1 MNHSAFFLSCC
12 LATVG
17 WLALPQPAMPQPT
30 FTPNYD
36 ESQILPYTLPDPLV
50 NADGQRVT
58 TARQWMEQRR
68 PELLAL
74 FAEHEYGKLPG
85 RPAGMRFEVQSVD
98 TQALSGNAIR
108 KQVAVRFGTG
118 TDAPRMDLLLYLPKT
133 GVKVPV
139 FAGLNFWGNHTVH
152 ADPGIALTTRWV
164 GEYEAAE
171 NHQATEAGRGRE
183 ASRWQ
188 VETLLAR
195 GYGVATVYYGDLE
208 PDHPEGY
215 REGIRTTLKTTT
227 ELAETDW
234 SAIGAWAWGLSR
246 MMDYL
251 EADPAVDARRVIL
264 HGHSRLGKAALWA
277 GANDER
283 FAAVIS
289 NESGEGGAA
298 LARRGFGET
307 VWRINTS
314 FPHWFVGRF
323 KTYNNN
329 EAALP
334 VDQHQLLALVAPRPL
349 YVASAEEDRW
359 ADPRGEFLS
368 AVAAGPVYRLFGKK
382 GLETTEMPPTNH
394 PVGHT
399 VRYHVRTGKHDVTAY
414 DWEQYLEF
422 AEALVKK

>member
-1 MNHSAFFLSCC
+1 MNRPVFFTSCC
-12 LATVG
+12 LVTAT
-17 WLALPQPAMPQPT
+17 WLGVLLPAMSQTT

-36 ESQILPYTLPDPLV
+36 ESKVPAYTLPDPLTGS
-50 NADGQRVT
+50 DGRRIT
-58 TARQWMEQRR
+58 TARQWMDRR
-68 PELLAL
+68 RAELLAL
-74 FAEHEYGKLPG
+74 FAEHEYGKMPG
-85 RPAGMRFEVQSVD
+85 RPAGMRFAVQSVD
-98 TQALSGNAIR
+98 AQALGGRAIR
-108 KQVAVRFGTG
+108 KQVAVFFGKND
-118 TDAPRMDLLLYLPKT
+118 DAPRLDVLLYLPKS
-133 GVKVPV
+133 GGQVPV

-152 ADPGIALTTRWV
+152 ADPGIALTNRWV
-164 GEYEAAE
+164 GDYEAAE
-171 NHQATEAGRGRE
+171 NHRATESGRGRE

-188 VETLLAR
+188 VETVLAR
-195 GYGVATVYYGDLE
+195 GYGVATAYYGDLE
-208 PDHPEGY
+208 PDHPEGH
-215 REGIRTTLKTTT
+215 RDGIRTSLRAVTNLN
-227 ELAETDW
+227 ESEW

-246 MMDYL
+246 MLDYL
-251 EADPAVDARRVIL
+251 ETDPGVDARRVIL

-307 VWRINTS
+307 VRRINTS
-314 FPHWFVGRF
+314 FPHWFVGKF
-323 KTYNNN
+323 KTYNDN

-334 VDQHQLLALVAPRPL
+334 IDQHQLLALIAPRPL

-382 GLETTEMPPTNH
+382 GLETTEMPPVNR

-414 DWEQYLEF
+414 DSAQYLDF
-422 AEALVKK
+422 ADAEVRK